1 MPMSDHDHWETATPR
16 RRAWHRVVIAG
27 VVVGAIALYFWPAT
41 SAWFKPAPAPREVT
55 ARGDLAADEQNTIA
69 IFESVS
75 PSVVNITTT
84 ARVRDFWT
92 RRVNEVPRG
101 TGSGFVWDDQG
112 HVVTNWH
119 VVAGASRAVV
129 GLDSGRTFDAVL
141 VGASPAHDLAVLKIN
156 VPIDAPPPVPV
167 GTSAD
172 LRVGQKV
179 FAIGN
184 PFGLDHT
191 LTTGVIS
198 ALERTLPGE
207 NGPDIEGLVQTDAAI
222 NPGNSG
228 GPLIDSAGRL
238 IGINT
243 AIYSP
248 SGASAGI
255 GFAVPVDVVNRV
267 VPRLVADGRF
277 VRPVIGISGDDEF
290 SARLLED
297 AGVQGVAILGITP
310 GSPAERIGLRPAMRG
325 ADGRPVLGDVIQAV
339 DGKPVRSL
347 SELTTLLESK
357 QVGDSVVLT
366 LWRDG
371 ELVPA
376 EVTLGAPAG

>member
-27 VVVGAIALYFWPAT
+27 VVVGALVLFAWPAT
-41 SAWFKPAPAPREVT
+41 ERWFKPAPAPREVT

-119 VVAGASRAVV
+119 VVAGASRALV
-129 GLDSGRTFDAVL
+129 GLDSGRTFEAVL

-167 GTSAD
+167 GSSAD
-172 LRVGQKV
+172 LKVGQKV

-198 ALERTLPGE
+198 ALDRTIPGE

-228 GPLIDSAGRL
+228 GALVDADGNL
-238 IGINT
+238 VGINT
-243 AIYSP
+243 LIFSR
-248 SGASAGI
+248 SGGYQGI
-255 GFAVPVDVVNRV
+255 GFAIPVATARKVMEEIIETGTVTRGYLGVEIANITADLADSLGLRSL
-267 VPRLVADGRF
+267 RGAIIGSVAA
-277 VRPVIGISGDDEF
+277 S
-290 SARLLED
+290 
-297 AGVQGVAILGITP
+297 
-310 GSPAERIGLRPAMRG
+310 SPAERAGLRP
-325 ADGRPVLGDVIQAV
+325 GDVLVQV
-339 DGKPVRSL
+339 DGKSVADMSSALAAISGLPPGKAVAVRVQRGGR
-347 SELTTLLESK
+347 ELTLAVT
-357 QVGDSVVLT
+357 VGRRRASSP
-366 LWRDG
+366 G
-371 ELVPA
+371 
-376 EVTLGAPAG
+376 